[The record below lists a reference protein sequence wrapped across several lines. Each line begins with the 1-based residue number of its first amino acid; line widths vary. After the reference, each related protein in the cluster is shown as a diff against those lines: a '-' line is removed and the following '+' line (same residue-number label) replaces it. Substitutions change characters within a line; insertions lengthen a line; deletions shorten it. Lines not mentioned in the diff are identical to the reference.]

1 MNTAWN
7 YAIAFFAAA
16 VVALIAY
23 YAVDKAEY
31 NKKTAEAQRVAN
43 EIGYIIVRSDF
54 LFNVFGTVE
63 YKQRLSVSA
72 AVVNNFSGFKYLD
85 YLTKYFN
92 LKVNN
97 KTAFFLKK
105 LYDATEKLDVAIEEA
120 GIPTKYADALKPSF
134 TMVYT
139 SPGGRS
145 HKEATVLLDCRKIR
159 EIGAKIETL
168 QQKSNHA
175 KRQRSKMTP
184 ALKKAILERDSY
196 TCQNC
201 GNSIYKEPNLL
212 LEIDHIVPVSK
223 GGETEPDNLQTLCWR
238 CNRSKSDSLS

>member
-1 MNTAWN
+1 MDSVWN
-7 YAIAFFAAA
+7 YIIGFF
-16 VVALIAY
+16 VLFVLIAC
-23 YAVDKAEY
+23 VGIDKAER
-31 NKKTAEAQRVAN
+31 NKKIAEAKRIAN
-43 EIGYIIVRSDF
+43 EIGYIQVRNDF
-54 LFNVFGTVE
+54 LFNVFGNVE
-63 YKQRLSVSA
+63 HKQRLNVSA

-92 LKVNN
+92 MKVNN
-97 KTAFFLKK
+97 KTSFFLKK
-105 LYDATEKLDVAIEEA
+105 LYDATEKLDAAIEAA
-120 GIPTKYADALKPSF
+120 GIPAKYADALMPSF
-134 TMVYT
+134 TMAYT

-145 HKEATVLLDCRKIR
+145 YKEATVLFDCCKIW
-159 EIGAKIETL
+159 EIGTKIETL

-184 ALKKAILERDSY
+184 ALKKAILERDNY

-212 LEIDHIVPVSK
+212 LEIDHIIPVSK